1 MKAEDLEGNVAK
13 NYPTPSCQTF
23 DIHIGEWRLEDELG
37 SRLRSRSED
46 RISIPRI
53 LTNSTN
59 NVSFF
64 LIPLIILPIA
74 SIIVHHPTL
83 HPLPN
88 FQPFFLSL
96 RKRKRNATDGE
107 LSPAPLFAR
116 CSSWRKNRQD
126 KKKRERK
133 ENRERERERD
143 VVTRGPRQR
152 TGCNSQIYYF
162 SPLVSGAYFTPK
174 RQTGCAARERISQ
187 LLRRVFTPAGYI
199 SGSLIRTDFTGRLCM
214 RPTVDADQ
222 EDNVVEPFPTR
233 INPIDFTRGDRK
245 NPPSRG
251 PLPFLPLL
259 ADYC

>member
-64 LIPLIILPIA
+64 LTPLIILPIA

-107 LSPAPLFAR
+107 LSPAPL
-116 CSSWRKNRQD
+116 CSHDAPREERIVKI
-126 KKKRERK
+126 KKKREKRK
-133 ENRERERERD
+133 
-143 VVTRGPRQR
+143 
-152 TGCNSQIYYF
+152 
-162 SPLVSGAYFTPK
+162 
-174 RQTGCAARERISQ
+174 
-187 LLRRVFTPAGYI
+187 
-199 SGSLIRTDFTGRLCM
+199 
-214 RPTVDADQ
+214 
-222 EDNVVEPFPTR
+222 
-233 INPIDFTRGDRK
+233 
-245 NPPSRG
+245 
-251 PLPFLPLL
+251 
-259 ADYC
+259 